1 MALVVEEIPV
11 PVISFKSHIRC
22 GCYVWQR
29 LYLAQIALRGRFD
42 RRDLCEEVD
51 MDNTVLN
58 HFLGHTFVCVYSH
71 VDDRSFEGGQVLR
84 EELLLQLDE
93 ISSWSLVV
101 GFD

>member
-1 MALVVEEIPV
+1 M
-11 PVISFKSHIRC
+11 
-22 GCYVWQR
+22 
-29 LYLAQIALRGRFD
+29 RGRFD

-101 GFD
+101 GFDWVLDRERTASLLEFSLLN

>member
-1 MALVVEEIPV
+1 
-11 PVISFKSHIRC
+11 
-22 GCYVWQR
+22 
-29 LYLAQIALRGRFD
+29 
-42 RRDLCEEVD
+42 